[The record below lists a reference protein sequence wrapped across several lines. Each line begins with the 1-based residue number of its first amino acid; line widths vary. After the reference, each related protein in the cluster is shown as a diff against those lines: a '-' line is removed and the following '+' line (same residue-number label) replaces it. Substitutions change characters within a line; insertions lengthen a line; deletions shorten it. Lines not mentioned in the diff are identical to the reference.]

1 MGSISYCFAQYL
13 AEKGTIFFG
22 MNTFNG
28 ILTDDNVF
36 VTNLWRMTYLQ
47 LQQSYVGSG
56 NNSLPDTITEI
67 MLCKKYSYY

>member
-36 VTNLWRMTYLQ
+36 VTNLLRMTYLQ
-47 LQQSYVGSG
+47 LQQ
-56 NNSLPDTITEI
+56 L
-67 MLCKKYSYY
+67 